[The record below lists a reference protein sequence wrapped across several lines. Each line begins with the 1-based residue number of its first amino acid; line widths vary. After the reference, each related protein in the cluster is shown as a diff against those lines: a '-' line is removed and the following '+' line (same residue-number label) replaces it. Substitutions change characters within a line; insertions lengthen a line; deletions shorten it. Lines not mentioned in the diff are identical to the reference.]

1 MKRAYKRWVVLLLG
15 GILAGWCAP
24 AAARADDAVAEAVQ
38 RGKQAGVPE
47 RALNHI
53 LTLGYEYD
61 LQPDEV
67 ARFLDLSREARR
79 SDLPLDPLIGKMDE
93 GLAKRVRA
101 RTVERAVE
109 REMNRYRYVRQ
120 LALKAM
126 DRHSIQSR
134 HLRGRDLAR
143 MAKAA
148 SMGLQDPELEA
159 FFSEAP
165 PASMAQYA
173 HALELTAAMKQS
185 GLDFA
190 KGKEIAFAG
199 LERGYFSKSA
209 WGLAVTVHAAKK
221 GGLSDAVIA
230 QEASEVVQGGKS
242 IQAAQESLNL
252 DPGGLTGGSRGGMVY
267 GGRGGEGGQVG
278 AGPGG
283 AGPGGGSGAGGP
295 GDGPGGGSGA
305 GGPGSG
311 PGGGAD

>member
-1 MKRAYKRWVVLLLG
+1 MKRAYKRWVVLLLWG
-15 GILAGWCAP
+15 FLAGWVAP
-24 AAARADDAVAEAVQ
+24 AASRADDAVAVAVQ

-47 RALNHI
+47 QALNHI

-93 GLAKRVRA
+93 GLAKRVRV
-101 RTVERAVE
+101 RTVARAVE
-109 REMNRYRYVRQ
+109 KEMNRYRFVRQ
-120 LALKAM
+120 LARKAM
-126 DRHSIQSR
+126 DRNSIQSR

-148 SMGLQDPELEA
+148 SMGLQDSELEA

-190 KGKEIAFAG
+190 KGKEIAFDRR
-199 LERGYFSKSA
+199 RGNCLACHAIPGGVSPGNIGPPLIVMNKRFPSKEKLREQI
-209 WGLAVTVHAAKK
+209 W
-221 GGLSDAVIA
+221 
-230 QEASEVVQGGKS
+230 
-242 IQAAQESLNL
+242 
-252 DPGGLTGGSRGGMVY
+252 DPGQANRNTMMPPFGRHMILTEDEIDKVV
-267 GGRGGEGGQVG
+267 EFVWTL
-278 AGPGG
+278 
-283 AGPGGGSGAGGP
+283 
-295 GDGPGGGSGA
+295 
-305 GGPGSG
+305 
-311 PGGGAD
+311 

>member
-1 MKRAYKRWVVLLLG
+1 MKRAYKRWVVLLLWG
-15 GILAGWCAP
+15 FLAGWVAP
-24 AAARADDAVAEAVQ
+24 AASRADDAVAVAVQ

-47 RALNHI
+47 QALNHI

-93 GLAKRVRA
+93 GLAKRVRV
-101 RTVERAVE
+101 RTVARAVE
-109 REMNRYRYVRQ
+109 KEMNRYRFVRQ
-120 LALKAM
+120 LARKAM
-126 DRHSIQSR
+126 DRNSIQSR

-148 SMGLQDPELEA
+148 SMGLQDSELEA

-199 LERGYFSKSA
+199 LERGYFSESA
-209 WGLAVTVHAAKK
+209 WALAVTVHAAKK
-221 GGLSDAVIA
+221 SGLSDAVIA
-230 QEASEVVQGGKS
+230 KEASEVVQGGKS

-252 DPGGLTGGSRGGMVY
+252 DTRGLTGGSRDGMVY
-267 GGRGGEGGQVG
+267 GGQGGEGGQVG

-283 AGPGGGSGAGGP
+283 AGPGGGSGAGS
-295 GDGPGGGSGA
+295 PGGGAGA
-305 GGPGSG
+305 GGPGGG

>member
-1 MKRAYKRWVVLLLG
+1 MKRAYRTWVVLLLWG
-15 GILAGWCAP
+15 ALAGWFAP
-24 AAARADDAVAEAVQ
+24 PAVRADDAVAEAVQ

-47 RALNHI
+47 QALNHI
-53 LTLGYEYD
+53 LTLGYDYH
-61 LQPDEV
+61 LQPDDV
-67 ARFLDLSREARR
+67 ARFLDLSRKAKQSE
-79 SDLPLDPLIGKMDE
+79 LPLDPLIGKMDE
-93 GLAKRVRA
+93 GLAKQVRA
-101 RTVERAVE
+101 RAVADAVE
-109 REMNRYRYVRQ
+109 KEMNRYRFVRQ
-120 LALKAM
+120 LAHQAM
-126 DRHSIQSR
+126 DRHNVQSR

-148 SMGLQDPELEA
+148 SMGLQDSELVA

-185 GLDFA
+185 GLDFT
-190 KGKEIAFAG
+190 KGKEIAFVG
-199 LERGYFSKSA
+199 LERGYFSESA
-209 WGLAVTVHAAKK
+209 WALAVTVHAAKK
-221 GGLSDAVIA
+221 SGLSDAVIA

-252 DPGGLTGGSRGGMVY
+252 DAVALTDGSRSGMVY

-283 AGPGGGSGAGGP
+283 AGPGGDSGPGGP
-295 GDGPGGGSGA
+295 GAGSGEGPGA